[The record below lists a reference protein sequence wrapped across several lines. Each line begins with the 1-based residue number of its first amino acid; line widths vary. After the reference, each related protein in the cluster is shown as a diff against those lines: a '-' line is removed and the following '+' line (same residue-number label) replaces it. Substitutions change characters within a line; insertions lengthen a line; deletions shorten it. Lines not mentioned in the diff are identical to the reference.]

1 MMFILFLIIL
11 ALALLAKTISPF
23 VTFSPVTLYH
33 RTAPDWLSG
42 IDPGLSGRFS
52 V

>member
-1 MMFILFLIIL
+1 
-11 ALALLAKTISPF
+11 
-23 VTFSPVTLYH
+23 VTLYH